1 MGLTHLLISGTATSL
16 VLGTARPDLILVGAV
31 AGLGP
36 DVDISDSPAGRV
48 FPWVANYLERRFPHR
63 SCTHSLMASA
73 ALAVISYSLVVLGHI
88 PREFAHAVSI
98 GYFAG
103 YFADCFTKAGIE
115 LFWPSPVRAVC
126 PGNRQLRLQ
135 TGSPIEYIVV
145 ILLLALAI
153 LIFNIN
159 FHGGMLTQFNHL
171 LASPTGVEQ
180 LYNQE
185 GSNHLLVA
193 HIEGVHHRDRSPVK
207 GDFWIIDTKGK
218 DFIVQST
225 TGGEIYQAGIEPD
238 AQLLVERI
246 TADLDRGATT
256 TIEPVRLQEQQVLDG
271 LMPFHRATAMVFV
284 SGELTIDDAE
294 SVQLPSD
301 PYQFPTIRVTG
312 NSVALESAPLMTVN
326 STLGEQFATGQLLLK
341 SIYAQQ
347 KTTPSLNPQPE

>member
-16 VLGTARPDLILVGAV
+16 ALGTARPDLILVGAI

-48 FPWVANYLERRFPHR
+48 FPWVASYLEKRFPHR

-73 ALAVISYSLVVLGHI
+73 ALAVIAYSLVALGCI
-88 PREFAHAVSI
+88 PREFAQALSV

-115 LFWPSPVRAVC
+115 LFWPSSVRAVC

-135 TGSPIEYIVV
+135 TGSPVEYIIV
-145 ILLLALAI
+145 ILLVALAI
-153 LIFNIN
+153 FIFNVNI
-159 FHGGMLTQFNHL
+159 HGGILTQFNRL

-185 GSNHLLVA
+185 GSNHLIVA
-193 HIEGVHHRDRSPVK
+193 HIEGVRHRDRSPVK
-207 GDFWIIDTKGK
+207 GDFWIIDTHGK

-225 TGGEIYQAGIEPD
+225 MGGEIYKAGIEPD

-256 TIEPVRLQEQQVLDG
+256 MIEPIRLEEQQITSTLA
-271 LMPFHRATAMVFV
+271 PFHHAAAMVFV

-294 SVQLPSD
+294 SLQQPSD

-312 NSVALESAPLMTVN
+312 NSVALECAPLMTVN

-347 KTTPSLNPQPE
+347 KTAPSLNPQPE